1 MSQLNPSDMSLVPW
15 WKQRWPWILISG
27 PLVAAIGC
35 AITIWLTLA
44 AVDQP
49 IKDGVVKQGLKV
61 VTAPATTEGPN
72 SVIKSPAVA
81 GGGR

>member
-1 MSQLNPSDMSLVPW
+1 MSPLNPSDMSLLPW

-35 AITIWLTLA
+35 AITIWLTLV

-61 VTAPATTEGPN
+61 TAAPATTEVSH
-72 SVIKSPAVA
+72 SVNKSPTA